1 MKKNVKKATGAKFNY
16 ENRIVGGER
25 RAFRGKFKIRS
36 VVLILLCFINFSNI
50 RAQDVDDDAPI
61 KVDTLL
67 FTVPVSVSDKN
78 GRNIPGLKEENF
90 TIYQNGDEQ
99 QIEFFLNEQ
108 APMNVAILLDTSY
121 STKKVLDD
129 IQKAARDFI
138 KILRPEDRAVIVSF
152 DHQTMFLS
160 GLTSDRKILSR
171 AVDRAQVSETSGSD
185 MYDAILRLEQNYFAS
200 LKGRKAIIALTD
212 GMVFG
217 NGVPAQKIFDT
228 LQKSDTVF
236 YPIIFK
242 TNFYSEK
249 SAGTKRSFLV
259 KYLEIFAHESAGRF
273 YEKDSTKLKEAF
285 QSIAEELKKQYLLGF
300 YPRDF
305 GDNSP
310 GHIRIEVDEKDF
322 IVRAKKRLTF

>member
-1 MKKNVKKATGAKFNY
+1 MKKIVKTATGARLNCKNRLGTHQIFRLEFKFVN
-16 ENRIVGGER
+16 ITL
-25 RAFRGKFKIRS
+25 A
-36 VVLILLCFINFSNI
+36 ILLCFIVFADA
-50 RAQDVDDDAPI
+50 RAQVADDDAPI

-67 FTVPVSVSDKN
+67 FTVPVSVSDKK
-78 GRNIPGLKEENF
+78 GRNVPGLKEENF

-99 QIEFFLNEQ
+99 RIEFFLNEQ

-152 DHQTMFLS
+152 DHRTMFLS
-160 GLTSDRKILSR
+160 ALTSDRKILSNAIER
-171 AVDRAQVSETSGSD
+171 ARVSETSGSD
-185 MYDAILRLEQNYFAS
+185 LYDAILRLEENYFAS

-242 TNFYSEK
+242 TDFYSSK
-249 SAGTKRSFLV
+249 NAGTKRSFLV
-259 KYLEIFAHESAGRF
+259 KYLEIFAQESAGRF

-300 YPRDF
+300 YPRNF

-310 GHIRIEVDEKDF
+310 GHIRIEVDKKDF
-322 IVRAKKRLTF
+322 VVRAKKRLTF